1 MLKSLILSPPRQLI
15 EKLLPTSDNV
25 VVTLYDKFGHS
36 HTGTV
41 LSVSAE
47 RGLIGLQSGGIK
59 GKDISLSVLAL
70 NDIVSFMLHQAETHL
85 EHLTGAKPPSQ
96 TTSSA
101 PYGFD
106 FDDYLLTQQTMLK
119 TNYGLTLELS
129 LDQADIEDEATETRV
144 KNMVDKLVDLIAKTS
159 QDEFGLQMVATLS
172 TIHIVNNEAQLI
184 SIKRAESALRVQYD
198 YRASSGTQ
206 AQLAD
211 KLKVLFERVL

>member
-15 EKLLPTSDNV
+15 EKLLPTSDDV

-47 RGLIGLQSGGIK
+47 QGLIGLQSAGEQ
-59 GKDISLSVLAL
+59 GKDVSLSVLSL
-70 NDIVSFMLHQAETHL
+70 NDIVSFMLHQAEAHL
-85 EHLTGAKPPSQ
+85 DCLTGVKTPSQ
-96 TTSSA
+96 TPSST

-106 FDDYLLTQQTMLK
+106 FDDYLHTQQTMLK
-119 TNYGLTLELS
+119 TNYGLTLEFS

-144 KNMVDKLVDLIAKTS
+144 RNMVDKLVDLIVKTC

-172 TIHIVNNEAQLI
+172 AIHIVNNEAQLI

-206 AQLAD
+206 AQLGD

>member
-1 MLKSLILSPPRQLI
+1 MLNSLLLYPPRQLI

-47 RGLIGLQSGGIK
+47 QGLIGLQSGGKK
-59 GKDISLSVLAL
+59 GKDMSLSVLAL
-70 NDIVSFMLHQAETHL
+70 NDIVSFMLHQAEAHL
-85 EHLTGAKPPSQ
+85 EHLTGTKASGQ
-96 TTSSA
+96 ATANT

-144 KNMVDKLVDLIAKTS
+144 KNLVDKLVDLIAKTC
-159 QDEFGLQMVATLS
+159 QDEFGLQMVTTLS
-172 TIHIVNNEAQLI
+172 TIHIVNNDAQLI
-184 SIKRAESALRVQYD
+184 SVKRAESALRVQYD

-206 AQLAD
+206 AQLDD